1 MTSILF
7 FHSILTMN
15 FTLCSFVHWCTHHW
29 ISSVL
34 DSSAANRSVRI
45 HDHGHLFELLWIICL
60 FVFFSLFHFN
70 SLQKLVHNRIF
81 KYSIRNDEFQ
91 SRFTAIM
98 QLCRTLSVH
107 SIDETNNY
115 KTLQN
120 GFVSLNWFVVDIAY
134 SLFASRLW
142 RCAPDPQLS
151 RRTCIK
157 LLRPKW
163 MVFCVCV
170 CVSSCVLGQPSTP
183 ALCLFLARSYNNN
196 LSFLLSMWCKKILIN
211 ANITM
216 L

>member
-15 FTLCSFVHWCTHHW
+15 FTLCSFVHWCTTELARCSIHRRP
-29 ISSVL
+29 I
-34 DSSAANRSVRI
+34 VR
-45 HDHGHLFELLWIICL
+45 FEFMIMVICL
-60 FVFFSLFHFN
+60 NCSELYVCLFFFSLFHFN

-107 SIDETNNY
+107 SLNETNNY

-134 SLFASRLW
+134 SLFVSRLW

-170 CVSSCVLGQPSTP
+170 CVCKQLRIRP
-183 ALCLFLARSYNNN
+183 AFNTG
-196 LSFLLSMWCKKILIN
+196 
-211 ANITM
+211 TM
-216 L
+216 LVSCSFV